1 MNDLMARWFSCGIV
15 AMALLAMLFI
25 GCATASPA
33 PTPKPDPTVAGME
46 TRAPTA
52 TVVPELPTP
61 TAFPPVSAPADVP
74 APAGPENP
82 LAGAGPAARDEGESE
97 LLAALAALPLEFE
110 ERGIWFSNFKQSL
123 EVAGISRATNFKEF
137 RSLPEDQRKLYVRN
151 FGGRVSSLL
160 SVMRQTLADW
170 EDAYGFSFYEIDAV
184 TVTSDS
190 KPLETHHITG
200 EFDEEAIV
208 QSLTELGYRTESVG
222 DDVYYAIRDDFEQ
235 DLSLTNPATHA
246 ALGQANRIFV
256 GDNLLMVSPD
266 TPPVLQV
273 IRARNGEIPTLAE
286 SPAFASIA
294 AELSDPLN
302 AALLTREAA
311 LDPDI
316 GIPPEQ
322 IPGGWQRPEEWEV
335 MHEWEAFGA
344 GYSKTPDAA
353 ALRYSLYYPHRDW
366 AELDAETLVERIE
379 SYMAWLGRVSPG
391 DRFCETWSPSAQV
404 YGNGSTLT
412 VTCGRPTGDESA
424 HLPSGVTSLVPLRLL
439 GFLAP

>member
-15 AMALLAMLFI
+15 AMALLAMLFT

-97 LLAALAALPLEFE
+97 LLAALALEFE

-190 KPLETHHITG
+190 KPLETHYVTG

-235 DLSLTNPATHA
+235 DLSLRTRPRTPHWDKPTASSSGTTSCGVPRHTTGA
-246 ALGQANRIFV
+246 PGHPGPQRGDSHPGRIPCFR
-256 GDNLLMVSPD
+256 
-266 TPPVLQV
+266 QHCR
-273 IRARNGEIPTLAE
+273 RAFR
-286 SPAFASIA
+286 
-294 AELSDPLN
+294 
-302 AALLTREAA
+302 
-311 LDPDI
+311 
-316 GIPPEQ
+316 PPERRPAH
-322 IPGGWQRPEEWEV
+322 PGGRSGP
-335 MHEWEAFGA
+335 
-344 GYSKTPDAA
+344 GY
-353 ALRYSLYYPHRDW
+353 RN
-366 AELDAETLVERIE
+366 
-379 SYMAWLGRVSPG
+379 SP
-391 DRFCETWSPSAQV
+391 
-404 YGNGSTLT
+404 
-412 VTCGRPTGDESA
+412 
-424 HLPSGVTSLVPLRLL
+424 
-439 GFLAP
+439 

>member
-15 AMALLAMLFI
+15 AMALLAMLFT

-160 SVMRQTLADW
+160 SVIM
-170 EDAYGFSFYEIDAV
+170 G
-184 TVTSDS
+184 
-190 KPLETHHITG
+190 KG
-200 EFDEEAIV
+200 
-208 QSLTELGYRTESVG
+208 
-222 DDVYYAIRDDFEQ
+222 
-235 DLSLTNPATHA
+235 
-246 ALGQANRIFV
+246 
-256 GDNLLMVSPD
+256 
-266 TPPVLQV
+266 VLQ
-273 IRARNGEIPTLAE
+273 LA
-286 SPAFASIA
+286 STAYAGANQTHPAK
-294 AELSDPLN
+294 LQRD
-302 AALLTREAA
+302 RE
-311 LDPDI
+311 
-316 GIPPEQ
+316 
-322 IPGGWQRPEEWEV
+322 R
-335 MHEWEAFGA
+335 
-344 GYSKTPDAA
+344 
-353 ALRYSLYYPHRDW
+353 
-366 AELDAETLVERIE
+366 
-379 SYMAWLGRVSPG
+379 
-391 DRFCETWSPSAQV
+391 
-404 YGNGSTLT
+404 
-412 VTCGRPTGDESA
+412 
-424 HLPSGVTSLVPLRLL
+424 TS
-439 GFLAP
+439 

>member
-15 AMALLAMLFI
+15 AMALLALLFT

-82 LAGAGPAARDEGESE
+82 LAGAGPAGRDEGESE

-190 KPLETHHITG
+190 KPLETHYVTG

-412 VTCGRPTGDESA
+412 VTCGRPTGDESV

-439 GFLAP
+439 GFLVP

>member
-15 AMALLAMLFI
+15 AMALLFT

-97 LLAALAALPLEFE
+97 LLAALAALPLEFA

-190 KPLETHHITG
+190 KPLETHYVTG

-208 QSLTELGYRTESVG
+208 QSLTELDYRTESVG

-266 TPPVLQV
+266 TPPVFQV

-294 AELSDPLN
+294 AELSDPPERRP
-302 AALLTREAA
+302 AHPGGRSG
-311 LDPDI
+311 P
-316 GIPPEQ
+316 GYRHPPEQ

-412 VTCGRPTGDESA
+412 VTCGRPTGDESV

>member
-190 KPLETHHITG
+190 KPLETHHVTG